1 MNIDQVGFL
10 PLDFAVGSTTETETS
25 HRGSEFSKW
34 FNTQLAELNHQIS
47 ESDSQL
53 RMLATGETNNIH
65 QVMLSL
71 EKAKTSFELTLQVR
85 NKLLEGYHDI
95 MRMQI

>member
-1 MNIDQVGFL
+1 MIIEQTGFI
-10 PLDFAVGSTTETETS
+10 PADFSLNKVSETENKLS
-25 HRGSEFSKW
+25 GGSFSQW
-34 FNTQLAELNHQIS
+34 FDAQLSELNHQLG
-47 ESDSQL
+47 DADTQL
-53 RMLATGETNNIH
+53 KMLATGETNNIH
-65 QVMLSL
+65 QVMMSL

>member
-1 MNIDQVGFL
+1 MIIDQAGFI
-10 PLDFAVGSTTETETS
+10 PAGFSINNISETEKS
-25 HRGSEFSKW
+25 VSGGNFGQW
-34 FNTQLAELNHQIS
+34 FDAQLKELNHQLG
-47 ESDSQL
+47 EADTQL
-53 RMLATGETNNIH
+53 KMLATGETTNIH